1 MSRDLAWLGLVLLG
15 FGIGIGIGM
24 VAIYRGG
31 GNGGGAVWGR
41 HVKWQ
46 TPNPNPRRSQK
57 HSCIYGYFCSFMFFF
72 FCVSLSSVCRLL
84 ICLPLAL
91 SLCHHRH
98 RDYPHYEHVSIAR
111 CMRGG
116 ERFLQCQQ
124 VDQDKGV
131 PTIHPSNQCPIPI
144 SDPFPPRDSHSHS
157 QSSGQTWT

>member
-1 MSRDLAWLGLVLLG
+1 MEVEQ
-15 FGIGIGIGM
+15 
-24 VAIYRGG
+24 Y
-31 GNGGGAVWGR
+31 GAGTSSGR
-41 HVKWQ
+41 HRIRIRGAHRNTHAYMDTFV
-46 TPNPNPRRSQK
+46 PL
-57 HSCIYGYFCSFMFFF
+57 CFFF

-111 CMRGG
+111 CVRGG

-157 QSSGQTWT
+157 QSSGQT

>member
-1 MSRDLAWLGLVLLG
+1 MGQARQVADTESESAALTETLMHIWILL
-15 FGIGIGIGM
+15 FLY
-24 VAIYRGG
+24 V
-31 GNGGGAVWGR
+31 
-41 HVKWQ
+41 
-46 TPNPNPRRSQK
+46 
-57 HSCIYGYFCSFMFFF
+57 FFF

-111 CMRGG
+111 CVRGG

-124 VDQDKGV
+124 VDQGKGV

-157 QSSGQTWT
+157 QSSGQT